1 MSRGIMFLLLG
12 AWAAVAVAESID
24 ELRAR
29 AERGSS
35 YAQVLMGVKYHKGD
49 GVPQDL
55 AEAARWSR
63 MAAEQGDSRGQY
75 NLGAMYDSGDGV
87 SQDFAKAAA
96 WYRKAADQGDSRG
109 QYSLGDMY
117 QLGQGVDQ
125 NDVEAYRWFSI
136 AAVSGNDDAIPA
148 MQRLAPQMS
157 KKEIAE
163 AERLAQA
170 WQPSPKDRE
179 NR

>member
-1 MSRGIMFLLLG
+1 MIRSLLALSLT
-12 AWAAVAVAESID
+12 AWAAFAAAESID
-24 ELRAR
+24 DLRAR
-29 AERGSS
+29 AEQGSS

-49 GVPQDL
+49 GVPQDM

-87 SQDFAKAAA
+87 SQDFAEAAA
-96 WYRKAADQGDSRG
+96 WYRKAAEQGDSRG

-125 NDVEAYRWFSI
+125 SDVEAYRWFSL

-148 MQRLAPQMS
+148 MQRLAPQMTAE
-157 KKEIAE
+157 EIAE

-170 WQPSPKDRE
+170 WQPLRRDQK